1 MTTPRVLI
9 VEDDE
14 NKGVQFSQFLR
25 DRFDP
30 IEITIE
36 RSLQSGL
43 RRIRREHPDLVLL
56 DMTLPNYEPGP
67 DETGGTTHIFG
78 GREFLRQMDRF
89 DIDVP
94 VIVVTQFETF
104 GKPPNMMG
112 LRELDDQLRTDHATV
127 YRGAVY
133 YHASLHAW
141 KDELSTLVSTAT
153 GQRAKDGGEND

>member
-1 MTTPRVLI
+1 VNVLI

-14 NKGVQFSQFLR
+14 NKGVQFSEFLR
-25 DRFDP
+25 VSFPAVD
-30 IEITIE
+30 IALE

-43 RRIRREHPDLVLL
+43 RHIRKARPDLVLL

-67 DETGGTTHIFG
+67 DEPGGITHIFG

-94 VIVVTQFETF
+94 VIVVTQF
-104 GKPPNMMG
+104 GKPPAVMG
-112 LRELDDQLRTDHATV
+112 LGELDEQLRTDHGAV

-133 YHASLHAW
+133 YHASLDAW
-141 KDELSTLVSTAT
+141 KEELRELIVAAT
-153 GQRAKDGGEND
+153 GQQAKDRSDQ